1 MEPELSVALLL
12 SLSALVG
19 YGRAVVGGEL
29 AGARACQALSAFHVA
44 DKNN

>member
-1 MEPELSVALLL
+1 MEPELSDIALLL

-19 YGRAVVGGEL
+19 YGRPVGGEL